1 MELRNERFR
10 EGWFSGGVRGEL
22 WHSSISGNR
31 ARGGQEGVGGGL
43 YTLGTTTADKW
54 TLRKIV
60 GNSASTSDNDVSG
73 IEGVD

>member
-1 MELRNERFR
+1 MLSFEAL
-10 EGWFSGGVRGEL
+10 SLKVQRGA
-22 WHSSISGNR
+22 SSGNR
-31 ARGGQEGVGGGL
+31 ARGGQEGVGGVL

-60 GNSASTSDNDVSG
+60 GNSALTSDNDVSG